1 MRDGL
6 AAHEPEEATMRRP
19 SARAAITTLLG
30 LVAATMLA
38 VPPVAAQDKYPSRP
52 IEFIVPWGPGGGADQ
67 VARKIGQLVE
77 PTLKVSLPVVNV
89 PGATG
94 QTGHAKLLAANA
106 DGYTLEVMTGD
117 TFALAAMQ
125 NSPIKLND
133 FIPLGVVIQ
142 QASAFFV
149 AGNSP
154 MKNWADVQAEAK
166 KRPLKVAITGF
177 NSPDDLTTSYYVSHG
192 LKLDPVPYAKPGER
206 YTSIIGGH
214 ADLLYEQLG
223 DVRNFVDSKQIRPV
237 ILFYGSKVDAFP
249 DVPTS
254 ASLGDK
260 VTLPQFRVILVKAG
274 TDPARVKLLADAI
287 AHAANS
293 DEFKTYLKDQ
303 YADPQSFVPADK
315 VRDYMAGW
323 LEQAHA
329 LMAAIPAKK

>member
-1 MRDGL
+1 MLTL
-6 AAHEPEEATMRRP
+6 ARRC
-19 SARAAITTLLG
+19 AAALLVSS
-30 LVAATMLA
+30 LFLA
-38 VPPVAAQDKYPSRP
+38 GTALAQDKYPSRP

-67 VARKIGQLVE
+67 VARKLGQLLE
-77 PTLKVSLPVVNV
+77 PELKVSIPVINV

-94 QTGHAKLLAANA
+94 QTGHAKLMAAPA

-117 TFALAAMQ
+117 TFGTLAQPNAK
-125 NSPIKLND
+125 IKVSD
-133 FIPLGVVIQ
+133 FIPLGIVIQ

-149 AGNSP
+149 AQNSP
-154 MKNWADVQAEAK
+154 YKTWADVEAAAK
-166 KRPLKVAITGF
+166 GKPLKVAVTGF
-177 NSPDDLTTSYYVSHG
+177 GSPDDMTVNYFVSKGMKLTS
-192 LKLDPVPYAKPGER
+192 VPYAKPGER
-206 YTSIIGGH
+206 YTSVVGGH
-214 ADLLYEQLG
+214 VDLLYEQPG
-223 DVRNFVDSKQIRPV
+223 DVRNLVDGKQIRPV

-249 DVPTS
+249 DIPTS